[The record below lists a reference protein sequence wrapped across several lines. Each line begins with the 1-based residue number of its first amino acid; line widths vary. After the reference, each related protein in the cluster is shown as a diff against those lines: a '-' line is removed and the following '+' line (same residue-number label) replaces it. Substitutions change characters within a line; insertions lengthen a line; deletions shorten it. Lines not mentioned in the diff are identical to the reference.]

1 MKIGIFVYSQT
12 GNTSSVA
19 KTLQEKLEASGHEV
33 KTETILPAGKLHP
46 GKKDVKFQFK
56 PNPAAYEGLILA
68 APVQA
73 FSLSEGMK
81 AYVSQLEAG
90 ALEGKEIGCF
100 MTKQLPGKWT
110 GGNQALRQMRSLCK
124 EKGGTIA
131 ASSIIIWSS
140 KKRDAMIQDAV
151 ATIGALF

>member
-19 KTLQEKLEASGHEV
+19 KTLQEKLAASGHEV
-33 KTETILPAGKLHP
+33 KAEAILPAGKLHP
-46 GKKDVKFQFK
+46 GKKEVEFQSK
-56 PNPAAYEGLILA
+56 PDPAEYDGLILA

-81 AYVSQLEAG
+81 AYVSQLEAS

-100 MTKQLPGKWT
+100 VTKQLPGKWT
-110 GGNQALRQMRSLCK
+110 GGNRALRQIRSLCK

-131 ASSIIIWSS
+131 SSSIIIWSS
-140 KKRDAMIQDAV
+140 KKRDAMIHDTM
-151 ATIGALF
+151 ATLGALF